1 MSWTRK
7 TMKTLLILAL
17 LLSTPSLSAQ
27 VIEDDA
33 DKTTK
38 TYHVSGGGSDKA
50 LLTRVFEAVK
60 KKEEAKHA
68 GGSRTMTVRQR
79 MSPTEFLVN
88 MGGHKEYWL
97 IAPGGQGWKNREEI
111 RIDYE
116 RTDATKTFL
125 NEAGET
131 IKLRILK
138 QVKSKPGPEFTKE
151 EFVRRLKDGKTWF
164 LREFEKR
171 NCEVCGGD
179 GRVQQETGLEDCE
192 ECYKGTLSVDYV
204 VAW

>member
-79 MSPTEFLVN
+79 ISPTEFLMN
-88 MGGHKEYWL
+88 MGGHKEYWF
-97 IAPGGQGWKNREEI
+97 IALEGQDWHNRDKI
-111 RIDYE
+111 RVDYE
-116 RTDATKTFL
+116 RTEATKTFL
-125 NEAGET
+125 NESGET
-131 IKLRILK
+131 IKVAVLK
-138 QVKSKPGPEFTKE
+138 QVKSKPPPEFTKE
-151 EFVRRLKDGKTWF
+151 EFVRRLKDRETWI
-164 LREFEKR
+164 LEGFEK
-171 NCEVCGGD
+171 NKCENCGGD
-179 GRVQQETGLEDCE
+179 GRVQRETDLEDCL
-192 ECYKGTLSVDYV
+192 ECFEGTLSIDYV
-204 VAW
+204 VEW